1 MILTLG
7 DSFTHGAELAN
18 PEQTAWPVKLGQL
31 LGLEVDNQGRQA
43 QGNTYIFRHAV
54 RAVSQHRYDLVV
66 IGWTDVSRIELTT
79 SAGDPTSIT
88 AHHTQKIMASSCR
101 EDWVREYYARH
112 YSDSYHYQLW
122 TCYMLSLQGLFKQ
135 LKQPYLMINIAGL
148 HDRYDQHRAELEP
161 LWNQLDQS
169 RFVGWPHRG
178 MIEIAAD
185 APFGPGGH
193 PLELGHERIACEI
206 AEHIRN

>member
-7 DSFTHGAELAN
+7 DSFTQGSELAD
-18 PEQTAWPVKLGQL
+18 PGQTAWPARLGQL
-31 LGLEVDNQGRQA
+31 LGLEVDNQGLQA

-54 RAVSQHRYDLVV
+54 RAVSQHSYDLVV

-79 SAGDPTSIT
+79 PEGYPTTIT
-88 AHHTQKIMASSCR
+88 AHHEQKMIASCCR
-101 EDWVREYYARH
+101 EDWVREYYTQH

-148 HDRYDQHRAELEP
+148 QGRYDRYLPELEP

-185 APFGPGGH
+185 APRGPGNH
-193 PLELGHERIACEI
+193 PLELGHERIANEI
-206 AEHIRN
+206 AKYIRH

>member
-1 MILTLG
+1 
-7 DSFTHGAELAN
+7 
-18 PEQTAWPVKLGQL
+18 
-31 LGLEVDNQGRQA
+31 
-43 QGNTYIFRHAV
+43 
-54 RAVSQHRYDLVV
+54 
-66 IGWTDVSRIELTT
+66 
-79 SAGDPTSIT
+79 
-88 AHHTQKIMASSCR
+88 
-101 EDWVREYYARH
+101 
-112 YSDSYHYQLW
+112 
-122 TCYMLSLQGLFKQ
+122 MLSLQGLFKQ